1 MSENKITCTKPAE
14 VSPAVQQMSTGT
26 QALVGAG
33 AVATAGVSMMNLSSP
48 TALWAMANQL
58 QLFMLLILT
67 GVYLPVDV
75 IEYIT
80 ANKFMSFSMDFLPV
94 DNLVFVKIPTGWFE
108 SDQDWNILGNIG
120 ISSGSTFN
128 NNFNWILTIF

>member
-1 MSENKITCTKPAE
+1 MTCAKSVE

-67 GVYLPVDV
+67 GVYLPLDVVD
-75 IEYIT
+75 YIT
-80 ANKFMSFSMDFLPV
+80 ANEFMSFSMDFLPI
-94 DNLVFVKIPTGWFE
+94 DHLVFVKIPTGWFE
-108 SDQDWNILGNIG
+108 TSQNLNVLHDIG
-120 ISSGSTFN
+120 VSSGSAFN
-128 NNFNWILTIF
+128 NNFNWIFMVT